1 MCRWIGSRG
10 ASLFTRT
17 PRPSGESGFTLLEV
31 LVAFAV
37 LAVMIV
43 PILQVFGG
51 GLGMTET
58 ARAYSTAALLARSKL
73 AEVGAGEDLEEGE
86 TTGNFESYQWR
97 RTISRSELTAAETED
112 RDEPDEAK
120 GSRTRKQRRESRLFG
135 DRESGRQGRSGFGE
149 GRSGFGDGGSGRQG
163 RSGFGEGRSGFGDG
177 GSGRQGRSGFGEGRS
192 GFGERQGSVGERR
205 SGFGESHGS
214 FGRSGQSA
222 FPTGRSGASDGRETA
237 TGNAGG
243 QQSEDLI
250 PYEVTVTVEWGN
262 RAGGGALSLS
272 TLRLGRQ
279 NDSAGAGGR

>member
-86 TTGNFESYQWR
+86 TTGTFESYQWR

-149 GRSGFGDGGSGRQG
+149 RQG
-163 RSGFGEGRSGFGDG
+163 SVGER
-177 GSGRQGRSGFGEGRS
+177 RS

-205 SGFGESHGS
+205 SGFGEGRGS

-222 FPTGRSGASDGRETA
+222 SPAGRSGTSDGRETA

-243 QQSEDLI
+243 QQSEELI

-262 RAGGGALSLS
+262 RAGGGTLSLS

-279 NDSAGAGGR
+279 NDSAETGGQ

>member
-86 TTGNFESYQWR
+86 TTGTFESYQWR

-192 GFGERQGSVGERR
+192 GFG
-205 SGFGESHGS
+205 
-214 FGRSGQSA
+214 RSGQSA